1 MDGLFLVCSTVP
13 NRAIRAEASE
23 RIRWQRTGTVPGKCY
38 FWSYFAMTTMMMRT
52 LFAALLMS
60 WISMPALAQH
70 GHDDDHDH
78 DHDHEHGHA
87 DIEFAYVD
95 GKIDIEFGDE
105 GAVFEGEFET
115 EGVDRQFTTEPGFA
129 SELEE
134 GMGIGAGDQVVY
146 NVLGSLMF
154 WNEGFKPVPT
164 GAQLRIVN
172 IPPAPVV
179 PDTVI
184 TASSGVQL
192 GSLTPPLNRIGE
204 AEADGDFHTDLQF
217 LLEPNTAPDPIDES
231 LFGAYGVL
239 MSLSTDA
246 EGIDDSDPF
255 FLVFNLG
262 LEEATFEE
270 GVEAFAAIV
279 PEPASASLIVTA
291 LGALAFARRRSH

>member
-1 MDGLFLVCSTVP
+1 
-13 NRAIRAEASE
+13 
-23 RIRWQRTGTVPGKCY
+23 
-38 FWSYFAMTTMMMRT
+38 MTTMMKRMFYAT
-52 LFAALLMS
+52 LLMLFVS
-60 WISMPALAQH
+60 VPAYAQH
-70 GHDDDHDH
+70 GDDHDDDHE
-78 DHDHEHGHA
+78 HEHEHS

-115 EGVDRQFTTEPGFA
+115 DGVDRQFTTEPGFG

-134 GMGIGAGDQVVY
+134 GLGIGAGDQIAY

-164 GAQLRIVN
+164 GAQLRIIN

-179 PDTVI
+179 PDTVV
-184 TASSGVQL
+184 TATSGAQP
-192 GSLTPPLNRIGE
+192 GSFAPALNRIGE

-217 LLEPNTAPDPIDES
+217 LLEPNTAPEPIDES

-239 MSLSTDA
+239 MSLSSDA
-246 EGIDDSDPF
+246 EGIADSDPF

-262 LEEATFEE
+262 LEEAVFEE
-270 GVEAFAAIV
+270 GVEAFAAAV
-279 PEPASASLIVTA
+279 PEPTSAGLMLFA
-291 LGALAFARRRSH
+291 LGALATAARRRS